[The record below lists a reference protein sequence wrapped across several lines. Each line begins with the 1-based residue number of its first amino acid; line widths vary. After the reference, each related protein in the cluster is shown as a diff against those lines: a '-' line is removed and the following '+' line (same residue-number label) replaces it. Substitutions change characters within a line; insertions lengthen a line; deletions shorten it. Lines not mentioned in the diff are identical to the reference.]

1 MKKIDIMYYNSVSQL
16 TEKKAEIVQTPKK
29 GTTSD
34 TGSLAIS
41 GYPGTLINV
50 LPSTTDLVANV
61 YIDDNSKIECAQFRD
76 KNGNIYK
83 NSLVGC
89 VIISMRI

>member
-1 MKKIDIMYYNSVSQL
+1 MNSFL
-16 TEKKAEIVQTPKK
+16 TEKKAEIVRTPKT

-34 TGSLAIS
+34 TGSVVIS
-41 GYPGTLINV
+41 DYPGTLINV
-50 LPSTTDLVANV
+50 LPSTTDLITSV
-61 YIDDNSKIECAQFRD
+61 YIDDSSKIECTQFRD

-83 NSLVGC
+83 NSLVGY